1 MSLLYDLEIGS
12 SYDIT
17 MLAPAI
23 LGTMYKGATVKSILD
38 YSDAVAVEDV
48 TAIHA
53 SVLSLLPAG
62 TPSNPA
68 NLIFVKIVTSTGQVK
83 ALALNWI
90 AQQPTLVSSTTVTVT
105 VSNINQ
111 SQIPALAAA
120 LTDNGFTSFTISN
133 A

>member
-53 SVLSLLPAG
+53 SVLSLLPTG